1 MEKLVVRSLDLHVL
15 TRSENIAEMSAEI
28 FVGVPKN
35 HKAGAPAFEVA
46 GLPWLGFDLFLLSGT
61 IDKAPT
67 QILGRIL

>member
-1 MEKLVVRSLDLHVL
+1 M
-15 TRSENIAEMSAEI
+15 RSENIAAIAALI
-28 FVGVPKN
+28 FAGVPKN
-35 HKAGAPAFEVA
+35 HKAGAHAFEVA